1 MGGPRGARVL
11 VVEDDGVLALDLA
24 ETLDDLGYTVA
35 GTATRGEEAIDLA
48 RRLHP
53 NLILMD
59 VGLAGDIDG
68 IAAAE
73 AIRDEHDVPVVFLTA
88 HADDDTLHRATRSDA
103 SAYLVKPF
111 KPPDLRCVIEIA
123 LHKHATDV
131 RLRENE
137 RWLELTL
144 QQRTAALEAANSR
157 ARSFQLFRR
166 ARSARAAAGNRQL
179 QPAVDRTAFAA
190 ARRGRAQLI

>member
-88 HADDDTLHRATRSDA
+88 HADDDTLH
-103 SAYLVKPF
+103 V
-111 KPPDLRCVIEIA
+111 
-123 LHKHATDV
+123 
-131 RLRENE
+131 
-137 RWLELTL
+137 
-144 QQRTAALEAANSR
+144 
-157 ARSFQLFRR
+157 
-166 ARSARAAAGNRQL
+166 RQL
-179 QPAVDRTAFAA
+179 
-190 ARRGRAQLI
+190 G